1 MRQSHHKLTFESF
14 VLISGIIELS
24 FLIAFQFY
32 QIKLFTFVIK
42 SLQITIV
49 IFISRRFIYQYNNRD
64 SSNSNNNVHKC
75 YSITFLIANLLFL
88 IAIVY
93 FIIHIDNDINVVIM
107 EYVLYAHSAFGFAV
121 SFVLLI
127 TGVLLLRVLNENVSN
142 VEHDV
147 SLFSSSVH
155 SDVDVDVN
163 GALVP
168 NSDESVEVNET
179 RKKEYHKVTK
189 RNISD
194 IYSKTR
200 KLQLLCIML
209 SNVFSDSVELVIHSL
224 RFFVFEESFIG
235 EQYIEVNDMK
245 GFMVYNA
252 ELFSLWLSSF
262 ANYLTFYYIV
272 RGSFRT
278 KKATNTVRSSL
289 LRESALLRYRK
300 VENESENKDIQKYL
314 LTNCN

>member
-1 MRQSHHKLTFESF
+1 MRQSHYKLTFESF

-32 QIKLFTFVIK
+32 QIKLFAFVIK
-42 SLQITIV
+42 SLQVTIV

-64 SSNSNNNVHKC
+64 SRNNNSNVHKC

-88 IAIVY
+88 IAIMY
-93 FIIHIDNDINVVIM
+93 FIMHIDNDINVVIM

-127 TGVLLLRVLNENVSN
+127 MGVLLLRALNEDVSN
-142 VEHDV
+142 VEHEV
-147 SLFSSSVH
+147 SFFSSSVH
-155 SDVDVDVN
+155 SDVDVD

-168 NSDESVEVNET
+168 NNDDSVEVNET

-200 KLQLLCIML
+200 KLQLLCIVL

-289 LRESALLRYRK
+289 FRESALLQYRK
-300 VENESENKDIQKYL
+300 LENESENKDIQEYL

>member
-1 MRQSHHKLTFESF
+1 MRQSHYKLTFESF

-32 QIKLFTFVIK
+32 QIKLFAFVIK
-42 SLQITIV
+42 SLQVTIV

-64 SSNSNNNVHKC
+64 SRNNNSNVHKC

-88 IAIVY
+88 IAIMY
-93 FIIHIDNDINVVIM
+93 FIMHIDNDINVVIM

-127 TGVLLLRVLNENVSN
+127 MGVLLLRALNEDMSN
-142 VEHDV
+142 VEHEV
-147 SLFSSSVH
+147 SFFSSSVH
-155 SDVDVDVN
+155 SDIDVD

-168 NSDESVEVNET
+168 NNDNSVEVNET

-200 KLQLLCIML
+200 KLQLLCIVL

-289 LRESALLRYRK
+289 FNESALLQYRK
-300 VENESENKDIQKYL
+300 LENESENKDIQEYL

>member
-1 MRQSHHKLTFESF
+1 M
-14 VLISGIIELS
+14 
-24 FLIAFQFY
+24 
-32 QIKLFTFVIK
+32 
-42 SLQITIV
+42 
-49 IFISRRFIYQYNNRD
+49 
-64 SSNSNNNVHKC
+64 
-75 YSITFLIANLLFL
+75 
-88 IAIVY
+88 
-93 FIIHIDNDINVVIM
+93 
-107 EYVLYAHSAFGFAV
+107 
-121 SFVLLI
+121 
-127 TGVLLLRVLNENVSN
+127 LNENVSN

-147 SLFSSSVH
+147 SLFSSPVH
-155 SDVDVDVN
+155 SEVDVDVDVN

-272 RGSFRT
+272 GKSFVNKQPLSPIRRT
-278 KKATNTVRSSL
+278 FL
-289 LRESALLRYRK
+289 Q
-300 VENESENKDIQKYL
+300 ENNL
-314 LTNCN
+314 V

>member
-1 MRQSHHKLTFESF
+1 
-14 VLISGIIELS
+14 
-24 FLIAFQFY
+24 
-32 QIKLFTFVIK
+32 
-42 SLQITIV
+42 
-49 IFISRRFIYQYNNRD
+49 
-64 SSNSNNNVHKC
+64 
-75 YSITFLIANLLFL
+75 
-88 IAIVY
+88 
-93 FIIHIDNDINVVIM
+93 
-107 EYVLYAHSAFGFAV
+107 
-121 SFVLLI
+121 
-127 TGVLLLRVLNENVSN
+127 

-147 SLFSSSVH
+147 SLFSSPVH
-155 SDVDVDVN
+155 SEVDVDVN

-289 LRESALLRYRK
+289 FRESVLLRYRK

>member
-1 MRQSHHKLTFESF
+1 M
-14 VLISGIIELS
+14 
-24 FLIAFQFY
+24 
-32 QIKLFTFVIK
+32 
-42 SLQITIV
+42 
-49 IFISRRFIYQYNNRD
+49 YQYNNRD
-64 SSNSNNNVHKC
+64 SRNNNNVHNC
-75 YSITFLIANLLFL
+75 YSITFLIVNLLFL

-93 FIIHIDNDINVVIM
+93 FIMHIDNDINVVIM
-107 EYVLYAHSAFGFAV
+107 EYVLFAHSAFGFAV

-127 TGVLLLRVLNENVSN
+127 MGVLLLRVLNQNVSN
-142 VEHDV
+142 VDEDDV
-147 SLFSSSVH
+147 SLFT
-155 SDVDVDVN
+155 SDVDVDVD

-168 NSDESVEVNET
+168 NTNDDSVDVNQT
-179 RKKEYHKVTK
+179 RKKAYHKVTK
-189 RNISD
+189 RNNISD

-289 LRESALLRYRK
+289 FRESNLLRYRK
-300 VENESENKDIQKYL
+300 AENQSENKDIQEYL